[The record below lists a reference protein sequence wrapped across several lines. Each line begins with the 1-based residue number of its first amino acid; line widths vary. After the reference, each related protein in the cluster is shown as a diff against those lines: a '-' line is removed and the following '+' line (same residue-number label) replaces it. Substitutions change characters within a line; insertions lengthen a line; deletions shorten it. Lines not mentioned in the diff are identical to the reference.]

1 MSIQNNQ
8 TTVLPAVPDWTKAD
22 YQTVEPFEWL
32 YQYKDNKFVMLQLRD
47 IIKGNAG
54 SVGVKNFVSKWNAFL
69 TDKRKATGC
78 DVENVTEFVDQPVE
92 LYCGE
97 YTCDDEIG
105 VTAVDYAG
113 REIVVCR
120 HPIMP
125 VRRLINIDT
134 GEVKIEIAFKR
145 GRSWRLIVFDKG
157 TLASANKIVELSKY
171 GVAVDSESAKYLVAY
186 LTFLEAEN
194 YDKIPETN
202 SVGRLGWIADNGF
215 SPYVESLMYDGDI
228 SYKHMFDSVQPQ
240 GDPGE
245 WMQLA
250 KSIRASDKL
259 IARILLAASFASVL
273 VEPIGGLPFFV
284 HVWGGTEAGK
294 TVGLMFA
301 ASVWANPSMGTY
313 IHTFNSTYVGQEMMA
328 GFCNSLPLCL
338 DELQCIKDRQDFDK
352 LIYMLTEGIGKGRGA
367 KSGGLQRLQ
376 TWKNCILTTG
386 EQPISTTASGGGAV
400 NRIVEIDCKDEKLFA
415 DPQGV
420 ADTVRKN
427 YGHAGRA
434 FVDKLS
440 NDTDAAKTAYKRFY
454 GLLSGGDST
463 EKQSMAGAM
472 ILTADKLIDDWIFQ
486 DGKTLSAHD
495 VGQYLT
501 SREDVNANERAYDWL
516 MDFVASNA
524 NRFAVSENFGELW
537 GTIEGE
543 WIFIIKS
550 VFEREMNNAGYNSAS
565 FLSWAKRRYLIDC
578 ESSKRTT
585 KKKTIGQTHPRCIC
599 IKQQDDI
606 CANDT
611 KMLD

>member
-1 MSIQNNQ
+1 LSIQNNQ

-54 SVGVKNFVSKWNAFL
+54 AVGVKNFVSKWNAFL

-171 GVAVDSESAKYLVAY
+171 GVAVDSESAKYLVSY

-202 SVGRLGWIADNGF
+202 SVGRLGWIAENGF
-215 SPYVESLMYDGDI
+215 SPYVDSLMYDGDL
-228 SYKHMFDSVQPQ
+228 SYKHMFDSVQAH
-240 GDPGE
+240 GDPE
-245 WMQLA
+245 KWMELA

-259 IARILLAASFASVL
+259 IARIMLAASFASAL
-273 VEPIGGLPFFV
+273 VEPLGGLPFFV
-284 HVWGGTEAGK
+284 HIWGGTEAGK
-294 TVGLMFA
+294 TVGIMFA

-367 KSGGLQRLQ
+367 KTGGLQRLQ

-386 EQPISTTASGGGAV
+386 EQPISTTSSGGGAV
-400 NRIVEIDCKDEKLFA
+400 NRIVEIDCKDEKLFS

-420 ADTVRKN
+420 ADAVRRS
-427 YGHAGRA
+427 YGHAGRV
-434 FVDKLS
+434 FVEKLS
-440 NDTDAAKTAYKRFY
+440 NDTEAAKTAYKQFY
-454 GLLSGGDST
+454 GLLSSGDST

-501 SREDVNANERAYDWL
+501 SRDDVNANERAYDWL

-524 NRFAVSENFGELW
+524 NRFTVSDNFGELW
-537 GTIEGE
+537 GSIEGD
-543 WIFIIKS
+543 WVYIIKS
-550 VFEREMNNAGYNSAS
+550 VFDREMNNAGFNGSS
-565 FLSWAKRRYLIDC
+565 FLSWAKRRYLLDTDPQ
-578 ESSKRTT
+578 RTT

-599 IKQQDDI
+599 IKQQEDSVQSEQ
-606 CANDT
+606 
-611 KMLD
+611 KVLD

>member
-1 MSIQNNQ
+1 MNTKSNQ
-8 TTVLPAVPDWTKAD
+8 ATVLPAVPDWTKAD

-54 SVGVKNFVSKWNAFL
+54 AVGVKNFVSKWNAFL

-97 YTCDDEIG
+97 YTCDDEVG
-105 VTAVDYAG
+105 VTSVDYAG

-145 GRSWRLIVFDKG
+145 GRSWRFIVFDKG

-171 GVAVDSESAKYLVAY
+171 GVAVDSESAKYLVSY

-215 SPYVESLMYDGDI
+215 SPYVGSLMYDGDI
-228 SYKHMFDSVQPQ
+228 SYKHMFDSVQPH
-240 GDPGE
+240 GE
-245 WMQLA
+245 PEKWMELA
-250 KSIRASDKL
+250 KTIRASDKM
-259 IARILLAASFASVL
+259 IARIMLAASFSSAL
-273 VEPIGGLPFFV
+273 VDPLGGLPFFV
-284 HVWGGTEAGK
+284 HTWGGTEAGK

-352 LIYMLTEGIGKGRGA
+352 LIYMLTEGVGKGRGA

-386 EQPISTTASGGGAV
+386 EQPISTGSSGGGAV
-400 NRIVEIDCKDEKLFA
+400 NRIVEIDCKDEKLFS
-415 DPQGV
+415 DPQAT
-420 ADTVRKN
+420 ADAVRKS

-434 FVDKLS
+434 FIEKLS
-440 NDTDAAKTAYKRFY
+440 NDTDTAKTTYKQFY
-454 GLLSGGDST
+454 AALSGGEST

-486 DGKTLSAHD
+486 DGKTLSVHD
-495 VGQYLT
+495 ISQYLT
-501 SREDVNANERAYDWL
+501 SREDVNVNERAYDWL

-524 NRFAVSENFGELW
+524 NRFTVSENFGELW

-550 VFEREMNNAGYNSAS
+550 VFEREMSNAGYNGAS

-578 ESSKRTT
+578 ESSKRMT

-599 IKQQDDI
+599 IKQQDDS
-606 CANDT
+606 CTNVT